1 MFEKK
6 DNSVEKQRLEELKKL
21 KRENRRRR
29 GMLFIAALQISS
41 LIAFYYL
48 GRSSHQKD

>member
-1 MFEKK
+1 MADKN
-6 DNSVEKQRLEELKKL
+6 DNLIEKQTLGELRKL

-29 GMLFIAALQISS
+29 GMLLIAALQISS

>member
-6 DNSVEKQRLEELKKL
+6 DNSVEKQKLEELKRL
-21 KRENRRRR
+21 KRENRRRC
-29 GMLFIAALQISS
+29 GMFFIAALQISS

-48 GRSSHQKD
+48 GRSSHQKN

>member
-1 MFEKK
+1 MSENK
-6 DNSVEKQRLEELKKL
+6 DISIEKQTLEELKKL

-29 GMLFIAALQISS
+29 GMLLIAALQISS

-48 GRSSHQKD
+48 GRSSHQKE